1 MARGFLAWM
10 ASKDIFGEPVTLSY
24 RGDSS
29 FKTRIGAFLSIIYM
43 IVMMTYAVSELTY
56 VINQNNI
63 TTSTFTVKQSLEE
76 GTLVNLNE
84 VYFSVAVSFL
94 EL

>member
-1 MARGFLAWM
+1 M